1 MYRAVMKQVIT
12 YLEKAHHSLELLGT
26 RMKRKNS
33 VHRSKSEHQ
42 IVGESCRTPDISI
55 MSHGSSSTFDD
66 FSLKDFT
73 WQQNKPEEP
82 SAEEIPPE
90 KLSQEAFRLL
100 RTAQSLLNTQEPDLC
115 QVEPQVENDVEFLTQ
130 LAKEFPN
137 PELRPQRATSFSLSP
152 KLILPESEAKLTTA
166 FNRKLS
172 LQPGDV
178 RRYSKS
184 AHHKGTDSARGSVAG
199 SDTEEKCKGEKIT
212 AGSISSVEDESGF
225 SSMNSFQEVGLPIV
239 NSTMTDEVTTKKAL
253 LRSMIQN
260 CSEHSPLNISPEN
273 SSQTASPT
281 LLPNNTSHERQE
293 SKRSYDDIKL
303 WQKPTSSTT
312 STPQHRRWYSSPAQD
327 AASEAPTVKVLWV

>member
-1 MYRAVMKQVIT
+1 MYKAVMKQVIT
-12 YLEKAHHSLELLGT
+12 YLDKTHHSLELLGT

-42 IVGESCRTPDISI
+42 IVAENCQTPDASI
-55 MSHGSSSTFDD
+55 TSHGSSGNFDD
-66 FSLKDFT
+66 FSFKDFT

-115 QVEPQVENDVEFLTQ
+115 QVEPQIENDVEFLAQ
-130 LAKEFPN
+130 LAREFPN

-152 KLILPESEAKLTTA
+152 KLILPENEAKLSAA

-178 RRYSKS
+178 RRYSKNM
-184 AHHKGTDSARGSVAG
+184 HHKGTDSARGSVAG
-199 SDTEEKCKGEKIT
+199 SDTEEKGKGEKRT
-212 AGSISSVEDESGF
+212 AGSVSSVEDESGF
-225 SSMNSFQEVGLPIV
+225 SSMNSFQEVGLPVI
-239 NSTMTDEVTTKKAL
+239 NSTMTDEVSTKKAL
-253 LRSMIQN
+253 LRSMLQN
-260 CSEHSPLNISPEN
+260 NGESSLTMLQEN
-273 SSQTASPT
+273 SSQTASST
-281 LLPNNTSHERQE
+281 LLPNTPSNERHD

-303 WQKPTSSTT
+303 WQKPSSNSTSM
-312 STPQHRRWYSSPAQD
+312 PQHKRWFSSPSQD
-327 AASEAPTVKVLWV
+327 AASDSPTVKVLWV